1 MPYSLGG
8 WGILHWVPDVL
19 SGPFQRLEVAHVA
32 LPRAQEYFRDL
43 SLDKGVLTTKGKNVK
58 GEARCHWL
66 CVLRTTNI
74 SSIEFRPLRRHLESL
89 LLSWGEVL
97 AIHGPV

>member
-58 GEARCHWL
+58 RGSAM
-66 CVLRTTNI
+66 
-74 SSIEFRPLRRHLESL
+74 PLVVRAAHDENPF
-89 LLSWGEVL
+89 
-97 AIHGPV
+97 H